1 MPPPNAIPT
10 GPGAMAVIFAGAVP
24 PGAMPAGAQPP
35 AAMDPSKLAAAFA
48 RGADA
53 AAAGGDPLQ
62 AFADAFDDAFAGAMD
77 LGGGDAAM
85 RQAGGLPAFT
95 GAEGQAQAML
105 MTPQGA
111 LPLVMSDQGPMALT
125 PNGPMSL
132 QDAMSNPTAATST
145 AASPAGA
152 KGSPADAFAAGLAEG
167 LKRGMESSSATPP
180 PAPSTSSTVPARSR
194 VDAAP
199 HPVRKLARAVATA
212 IRPNRVD
219 AFERP
224 ATRIAPTHAR
234 PAAADLAPNLSK
246 KGGGGAK
253 IGTTG
258 GGDGN

>member
-1 MPPPNAIPT
+1 
-10 GPGAMAVIFAGAVP
+10 MAVISAGAVP
-24 PGAMPAGAQPP
+24 PGASPAGAQPA

-48 RGADA
+48 KGANA
-53 AAAGGDPLQ
+53 AAAGADPLE
-62 AFADAFDDAFAGAMD
+62 AFADAFDDACADTMD

-95 GAEGQAQAML
+95 GAEGQGQAML
-105 MTPQGA
+105 VTPQGA
-111 LPLVMSDQGPMALT
+111 LPLVMSEQGPMALT
-125 PNGPMSL
+125 PNGPISL
-132 QDAMSNPTAATST
+132 QEAMGNPTAASPTMASP
-145 AASPAGA
+145 ASPAGD

-167 LKRGMESSSATPP
+167 IKRGMASSSATPA
-180 PAPSTSSTVPARSR
+180 PAPSPSTSSTLPARSR
-194 VDAAP
+194 VEAAP
-199 HPVRKLARAVATA
+199 HPVRRLARAVATA

-224 ATRIAPTHAR
+224 ATKIAPAHTR
-234 PAAADLAPNLSK
+234 PVAADMVANLSK